1 MSLARAGHRCQVLG
15 DCRTDFRGPEGERQ
29 GPAAPGGAM
38 DYVVNGHM
46 TGGFAIIASPARC
59 GSTGIKT
66 FMISHD
72 GMVWEQDLG
81 PGTEREAAAIEA
93 FDPDQDWPRV
103 AE

>member
-1 MSLARAGHRCQVLG
+1 
-15 DCRTDFRGPEGERQ
+15 
-29 GPAAPGGAM
+29 M
-38 DYVVNGHM
+38 DHVVNGHM
-46 TGGFAIIASPARC
+46 TGGFAIIASPARY

-93 FDPDQDWPRV
+93 FDPDQDWQRV